1 MTVRVTYECP
11 FCGEIHS
18 VERDAYLADKS
29 VTKYPLD
36 EWDYADPSPVGGYD
50 DADGIAI
57 PCVTESDDGCGR
69 VFYLNFVQYDDGH
82 EIDPW

>member
-1 MTVRVTYECP
+1 
-11 FCGEIHS
+11 
-18 VERDAYLADKS
+18 
-29 VTKYPLD
+29 LD

-69 VFYLNFVQYDDGH
+69 VFYLNFVQYDDGR
-82 EIDPW
+82 EVDPW